1 MYRNC
6 ANKWGWVATVF
17 ATSFIVGCNA
27 TPQNPTGPTAV
38 AGLTDSQQQG
48 SPAEA
53 ARKTYRVTIE
63 NLTAGQPFSPGV
75 AITHT
80 QAASLFHVGS
90 GASEGIRAIAEDG
103 DPSVALAA
111 LTNAAGIDQVAD
123 IAMPIHRSGGPGA
136 NTLAFEITAAANAN
150 RLSLAVM
157 LICTNDG
164 FTGVDSIKLPGGFSA
179 ETYQAAGYD
188 AGTEA
193 NNERFTHIVDPC
205 QAIGPVAGPPPIP
218 NGNLRVAT
226 SGIITHHPGI
236 QGGGDLLIAQH
247 GWGDPVARVSVQRLK

>member
-1 MYRNC
+1 MRHVWSGVAIMGAVLVAACDTAPRNQVGPS
-6 ANKWGWVATVF
+6 ALAGATG
-17 ATSFIVGCNA
+17 T
-27 TPQNPTGPTAV
+27 
-38 AGLTDSQQQG
+38 QQQG
-48 SPAEA
+48 APADA

-63 NLTAGQPFSPGV
+63 NLTSGQPFSPGV

-80 QAASLFHVGS
+80 QQASLFHVG
-90 GASEGIRAIAEDG
+90 GRASEGVRAIAEDG

-111 LTNAAGIDQVAD
+111 LPGESGIDDVVA
-123 IAMPIHRSGGPGA
+123 IASPIHRVGGPGS
-136 NTLAFEITAAANAN
+136 NTLTFEITGAANAN

-164 FTGVDSIKLPGGFSA
+164 FTGLDTIKLPGGFSA
-179 ETYQAAGYD
+179 DTYETAGYD

-193 NNERFTHIVDPC
+193 NNELFTHIVDPC

-226 SGIITHHPGI
+226 NGTITHHPGI
-236 QGGGDLLIAQH
+236 QGGADLVIGQH
-247 GWGDPVARVSVQRLK
+247 GWHDPVARIRVQRMK